1 MYISICGYLKNIF
14 SLSGRSEKV
23 YNVFEIKT
31 LGLVAVLGER
41 KDDSI
46 SNVIRENT
54 MDYRSHCKNMVHG
67 K

>member
-1 MYISICGYLKNIF
+1 MICILVSVDIF
-14 SLSGRSEKV
+14 SLSGRSGKV

-31 LGLVAVLGER
+31 LGIVPVLGER
-41 KDDSI
+41 KDYSI

-67 K
+67 E